1 MIGLLDGTWRCLC
14 SWFGLRL
21 SLLVGKRHF
30 WWRALHCSL
39 GIGTITWESTSEADT
54 RHLTSL
60 EPESGTSASH
70 TGNLEGF
77 WWCDFPGVS
86 AGKAS
91 AYNVGDLGSI
101 PGSGRFPGEG
111 NGNPLQYSCLEK
123 FRGWRNLVGY
133 SPWGRKESETTERL
147 HFHFWWWGR
156 RWEVDLKRFILKR
169 NE

>member
-1 MIGLLDGTWRCLC
+1 MIGFLDGTWRCLC

-39 GIGTITWESTSEADT
+39 GIGTITWESTSET
-54 RHLTSL
+54 NTLLLTSL

-77 WWCDFPGVS
+77 WWWDLPGVS

-91 AYNVGDLGSI
+91 AYNAGDLGSI